1 MLNTQQLSQHQ
12 FINLETFRKSG
23 LGVKTPV
30 WFVQD
35 GDTLFVRTIADSGK
49 VKRIRNSGRV
59 MLAPCK
65 ADGTPLGEWMPAT
78 AREIKDQSTG
88 QKVDRLLDKKY
99 GMMKKMFSLAAA
111 IQKRKYT
118 VLEVKVSEQA

>member
-1 MLNTQQLSQHQ
+1 MLTNQQLSQHQ

-35 GDTLFVRTIADSGK
+35 GDSLFVRTIADSGK
-49 VKRIRNSGRV
+49 VKRIRNNGRV

-65 ADGTPLGEWMPAT
+65 ADGTPLGEWLPAT
-78 AREIKDQSTG
+78 AREITDQPTG
-88 QKVDRLLDKKY
+88 QNVDRLLDQKY
-99 GMMKKMFSLAAA
+99 GMMKKMFSLAAT

-118 VLEVKVSEQA
+118 VLEVKVSNE